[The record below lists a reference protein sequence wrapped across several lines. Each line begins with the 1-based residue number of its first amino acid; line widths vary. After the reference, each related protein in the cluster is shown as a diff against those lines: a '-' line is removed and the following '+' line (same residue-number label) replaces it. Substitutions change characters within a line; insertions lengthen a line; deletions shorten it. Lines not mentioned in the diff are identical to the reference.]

1 MAIEDIPGTAEY
13 LTNAAH
19 LLRLTAPG
27 TSAHLMSH
35 RNQLLYEHK
44 ASQTDIQQQR
54 ACGGCGNIH
63 IPPIN
68 WKTIKHEP
76 GKSLQKPTRAFAM
89 SSRLGL
95 SVPNSKPSVT
105 TESYRLL
112 RCDRCKRETKIA
124 LGPPGHAVR
133 LKAKMPAKVKKPV
146 APEALKPTANATSKK
161 RAKNRKAGL
170 QALLSGQQKQASNPL
185 SLANFM
191 K

>member
-1 MAIEDIPGTAEY
+1 MAIEDLPGTAEY

-19 LLRLTAPG
+19 LLRMTAPE
-27 TSAHLMSH
+27 TSAHLMSY

-63 IPPIN
+63 IPPID

-76 GKSLQKPTRAFAM
+76 GKSLRKRTRASVA

-95 SVPNSKPSVT
+95 SAPTSKSAMT
-105 TESYRLL
+105 TETYRIL
-112 RCDRCKRETKIA
+112 RCDRCERETKIA
-124 LGPPGHAVR
+124 LGPPGQAVR
-133 LKAKMPAKVKKPV
+133 LKAKAPAKIKKPV
-146 APEALKPTANATSKK
+146 APETLKSTANATSKK